1 MAWSFCRF
9 KSLLNSVVAFVAI
22 VVLQMLLSGAEC
34 LAAPSAKS
42 VQLELVRLGDE
53 LNQEQQQLA
62 FIRDQIK
69 QLEQAQQ
76 KYKQQSDKLKQRLL
90 ELDREFQRVGL
101 LLEKELAAYKPVED
115 SIKEMQGRAVKR
127 IRASYMYGP
136 RGVVEAMFSSGADSI
151 GLVRAS
157 HYLGILREKDQE
169 LIKQYSTKLA
179 TRDQKRA
186 EVQKAKQRKEK
197 LEIEVQDQ
205 QQQLQDQATWESD
218 LLLKLKTQKA
228 QADKT
233 VLSLK
238 AKQTK
243 LQSYFDRVTSTSAA
257 GKALRSQ
264 LNNQK
269 PKETVSA
276 GFAGQGLVAKKGKLP
291 WPAADSEVLQGF
303 GKYKSPD
310 LGEELFSKGLELNT
324 FGQVAVS
331 AISDGQVIF
340 TGQMPGYGLVVV
352 LDHGQRF
359 YSVYGK
365 LSSLFVAPGDRIK
378 AKDKIAVS
386 SAGAKAQSNLYFEI
400 RENGAALDPRSF
412 LLQR

>member
-1 MAWSFCRF
+1 MAGSFRRF
-9 KSLLNSVVAFVAI
+9 KSLLNTL
-22 VVLQMLLSGAEC
+22 VVLLAITVLLVFLSGNEC

-42 VQLELVRLGDE
+42 VQLELVRLGEE
-53 LNQEQQQLA
+53 LSQEQQQLA
-62 FIRDQIK
+62 FVRDQIK
-69 QLEQAQQ
+69 QLEQSQQ
-76 KYKQQSDKLKQRLL
+76 KDKQQSEKLKQRQL
-90 ELDREFQRVGL
+90 ELDREFQKVGQ
-101 LLEKELAAYKPVED
+101 LLEKELAAYKPIED

-127 IRASYMYGP
+127 IRATYMYGP
-136 RGVVEAMFSSGADSI
+136 RGVVEAMFSSGGDSI

-157 HYLGILREKDQE
+157 HYLGILRGSDEL

-197 LEIEVQDQ
+197 LEVEVRDQ
-205 QQQLQDQATWESD
+205 QQQLEDQAKWEAE
-218 LLLKLKTQKA
+218 LLLKLKSQKA
-228 QADKT
+228 QADKS

-238 AKQTK
+238 AKQAK
-243 LQSYFDRVTSTSAA
+243 LQGYFDRITSTSAA

-276 GFAGQGLVAKKGKLP
+276 GFAGQGLVKKGKLP
-291 WPAADSEVLQGF
+291 WPATDSEILQGF
-303 GKYKSPD
+303 GKYKSPE

-400 RENGAALDPRSF
+400 RENGAALDPRPF
-412 LLQR
+412 LLPR